1 VRTCGSDNTISSN
14 TTKITAE
21 PSLQAGKARARFE
34 LAAQVGTT
42 IATEQPWH
50 AGSVDFLQATEARA
64 RARSAHYLG
73 APFYPIIEESLPDLA
88 PLTRAKWV
96 DEQ

>member
-1 VRTCGSDNTISSN
+1 MRTCGSDNTISSN
-14 TTKITAE
+14 TPKMTAK
-21 PSLQAGKARARFE
+21 PSLQAGKARASIRARR
-34 LAAQVGTT
+34 LSPARPLRPQL
-42 IATEQPWH
+42 WH

-64 RARSAHYLG
+64 LEVRVIWEP
-73 APFYPIIEESLPDLA
+73 PFYPIIEEPLPDLE